1 MSHNHSDTKFLDNLI
16 SHAPFRGHQLKIIAL
31 CLIFN
36 MVDGFDITAMAVVA
50 SDVGS
55 EMQIGADKLGLIFSF
70 SLAGMMIGSMFL
82 ASLSDLW
89 GRRIVIITSLV
100 CVGLSVLLTAYVHD
114 LYLLIFLRFISGLGT
129 GAMLASQAALAAEYS
144 PEKYRALC
152 VAMVTAGYPLGAMT
166 TGLVASSVV
175 ADFGWR
181 GMFIVGGITTL
192 VFAGVALL
200 FLSESLEYL
209 MKKRPPNALK
219 KINSIISKLNEKP
232 IDALAEY
239 ERDSDGLS
247 ESSSILSN
255 ISGLLSGD
263 LRKKTLILWLSFFMA
278 MISMYFMM
286 SWLPKLLTNE
296 GFAQEVAN
304 HAFSM
309 YNFGGV
315 IGIFLIGIMAS
326 RWSLSY
332 LISGFMLLAAAAMW
346 AFSVSPK
353 EAVLIY
359 GVVFLIGV
367 TLQGG
372 FTGLYALGAKIYPVQ
387 VRSTG
392 VGFAIGFGRLGAVIG
407 PAVAGLLI
415 ASGVSLQLNFMI
427 FAIPMLI
434 GGLCI
439 LAIHIR

>member
-1 MSHNHSDTKFLDNLI
+1 MSHDHSNTNFLDNLI
-16 SHAPFRGHQLKIIAL
+16 SRAPFRGHQLKIIVL

-36 MVDGFDITAMAVVA
+36 MVDGFDITAMAVVV

-144 PEKYRALC
+144 PDKYRALC

-175 ADFGWR
+175 AEFGWR
-181 GMFIVGGITTL
+181 GMFVVGGVTTL

-209 MKKRPPNALK
+209 LKKLPSNALK
-219 KINSIISKLNEKP
+219 KINAIISKLNEKP
-232 IDALAEY
+232 INALPENEPDSAEH
-239 ERDSDGLS
+239 S
-247 ESSSILSN
+247 SSSILSN
-255 ISGLLSGD
+255 ISSLLSGD

-309 YNFGGV
+309 FNFGGV
-315 IGIFLIGIMAS
+315 IGIFVIGVMAS

-332 LISGFMLLAAAAMW
+332 LISGFMLLAATAMW
-346 AFSVSPK
+346 AFSASPK
-353 EAVLIY
+353 EPILIY
-359 GVVFLIGV
+359 SVIFLIGV
-367 TLQGG
+367 SLQGG

-415 ASGVSLQLNFMI
+415 AGGVSLQLNFII
-427 FAIPMLI
+427 FAIPMFI

>member
-1 MSHNHSDTKFLDNLI
+1 MSHDHSNTNFLDNLI
-16 SHAPFRGHQLKIIAL
+16 AHSKFRGHQFKIIAL

-36 MVDGFDITAMAVVA
+36 MVDGFDITAMAVVV

-114 LYLLIFLRFISGLGT
+114 LYLLILLRFISGLGT

-144 PEKYRALC
+144 PDKYRALC

-175 ADFGWR
+175 AEFGWR
-181 GMFIVGGITTL
+181 GMFVVGGVTTL
-192 VFAGVALL
+192 VLAGVALL

-209 MKKRPPNALK
+209 LKKRPSNALK
-219 KINSIISKLNEKP
+219 KINAIISKLNEKP
-232 IDALAEY
+232 INALPENEPDSAEH
-239 ERDSDGLS
+239 S
-247 ESSSILSN
+247 SSSILSN
-255 ISGLLSGD
+255 ISSLLSGD

-309 YNFGGV
+309 FNFGGV
-315 IGIFLIGIMAS
+315 IGIFVIGVMAS

-332 LISGFMLLAAAAMW
+332 LISGFMLLAATAMW

-353 EAVLIY
+353 EPILIY
-359 GVVFLIGV
+359 SVIFLIGV
-367 TLQGG
+367 SLQGG

-415 ASGVSLQLNFMI
+415 AGGVSLQLNFII
-427 FAIPMLI
+427 FAIPMFI

-439 LAIHIR
+439 LAIQIR